1 MSLASKLAAA
11 PLLAGLLIASPAWAA
26 ADLTPM
32 APEGTADPGLFYEI
46 EAKYEFSLLGFGVGE
61 MYFHITMA
69 GDTYETRASVDPQ
82 GIADWFDANAIR
94 AEASGEIDSG
104 AIEPSQSWIEQRNS
118 DSRRSVTIA
127 FEELGLPVVTS
138 DPPYKIS
145 KYAPT
150 PDQITGAVDPVS
162 GLLLM
167 LTMPGASGDPCD
179 MTIPV
184 YDGRRRYD
192 FMVEPKGR
200 VNVDEENVYS
210 GEAIY
215 CMARYQRIA
224 GWKPEKM
231 SEGSRTRVHAWLVP
245 VGEKADGT
253 PELYVPVKL
262 WGDAGI
268 DDAVGRALWI
278 KVNGQPLAAL
288 Q

>member
-1 MSLASKLAAA
+1 MSLASRLAAA
-11 PLLAGLLIASPAWAA
+11 PLLLGLLIAGPAWAA
-26 ADLTPM
+26 ADLTPVV
-32 APEGTADPGLFYEI
+32 PEDAADPGLFYEI

-69 GDTYETRASVDPQ
+69 GDTYETRATVDPQ

-94 AEASGEIDSG
+94 AEASGEIDGS
-104 AIEPSQSWIEQRNS
+104 AIEPAQSWIEQRNS

-127 FEELGLPVVTS
+127 FEEMGLPVVTS

-167 LTMPGASGDPCD
+167 LTMPGAAGDPCS